1 MRTKKNETF
10 SSGALKLTIAG
21 LVVRLMGF
29 ANRIFMSNLIGSEG
43 MGLYQLTFPVYSLI
57 ILTLTSGVSVTVSG
71 LTAKYKASGRLKE
84 CKRSAL
90 AGFVV
95 LLVSGTVCG
104 ALMAAFARPLAT
116 YVLGDSRTAL
126 SIALLSP
133 CIPIVASASA
143 LKGYFYGM
151 SRVTPTAI
159 SQITEQVVRIAF
171 IFIFAGVIAGKDLEN
186 ACAIITL
193 SSAVGEMANLLVVA
207 VAFALEKRSENN
219 IENYRKLPETSFG
232 KEAAGIV
239 KSSLPVSAGRF
250 VTSMI
255 GTVEAIILPGRFLK
269 GGLNYTASLS
279 MLGKLSG
286 MAMPLITFP
295 TVVTSAMATTLVPAI
310 SSALSTGNIKLA
322 RERISKSITL
332 SFTMGFLFFG
342 VFSVFG
348 VPLGALLFPGEKV
361 GVLLQEMSVFC
372 LLLYLQQ
379 TLTGILNGLDKQ
391 TQSLVSTLAGSAVR
405 LGFLWVAVPIWG
417 VDGYIAGM
425 LAGSA
430 LSCGISLLCVVK
442 CTKMPFEPIKWVIFP
457 AIPALSA
464 AALGEIAVKSFP
476 FIGEN
481 IVLMGLCLCLCGI
494 LWFFIMFL
502 TGQLN
507 FYGKYGRMKNNC
519 DGLCRR
525 K

>member
-1 MRTKKNETF
+1 M
-10 SSGALKLTIAG
+10 TIAG
-21 LVVRLMGF
+21 FIVRLMGF

-71 LTAKYKASGRLKE
+71 LTAKYKASGRLRE

-90 AGFVV
+90 AGFIV
-95 LLVSGTVCG
+95 LLVSGTICG
-104 ALMAAFARPLAT
+104 ALMAAFAKPLAV
-116 YVLGDSRTAL
+116 YILGDSRTAL

-151 SRVTPTAI
+151 SKVTPTAI

-207 VAFALEKRSENN
+207 VAFVLEKKGENCSGEHEKTER
-219 IENYRKLPETSFG
+219 ISFG
-232 KEAAGIV
+232 KETAGIV
-239 KSSLPVSAGRF
+239 KSSFPVSAGRF

-255 GTVEAIILPGRFLK
+255 GTVEAIMLPGRFLK
-269 GGLNYTASLS
+269 GGLDYTESLS

-295 TVVTSAMATTLVPAI
+295 TVVTSAMATTLVPAV
-310 SSALSTGNIKLA
+310 SSAVSLGNIKLA
-322 RERISKSITL
+322 QKRISKSITL

-342 VFSVFG
+342 IFSVFG
-348 VPLGALLFPGEKV
+348 GPLGEVLYPGERV

-372 LLLYLQQ
+372 VLLYLQQ
-379 TLTGILNGLDKQ
+379 TLTGVLNGLDKQ
-391 TQSLVSTLAGSAVR
+391 VQSLVSTLAGSVVR
-405 LGFLWVAVPIWG
+405 LGFIWLAVPVMG
-417 VDGYIAGM
+417 VDGYIIGM
-425 LAGSA
+425 LAGSL
-430 LSCGISLLCVVK
+430 LSCGISLWCVVK
-442 CTKMPFEPIKWVIFP
+442 TTRMPFMPFKWILLP
-457 AIPALSA
+457 AVPALSA
-464 AALGEIAVKSFP
+464 AAFGEIASKVFP
-476 FIGEN
+476 VITEN
-481 IVLMGLCLCLCGI
+481 IVFMGLCLFVCGV
-494 LWFFIMFL
+494 LWFVIMFL

-507 FYGKYGRMKNNC
+507 FQWKYDKLNNNC
-519 DGLCRR
+519 GDLCRG